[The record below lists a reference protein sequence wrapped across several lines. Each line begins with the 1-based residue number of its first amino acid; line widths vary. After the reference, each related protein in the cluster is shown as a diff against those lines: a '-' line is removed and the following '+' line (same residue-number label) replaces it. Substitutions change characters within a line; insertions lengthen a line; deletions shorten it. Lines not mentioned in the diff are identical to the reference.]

1 MSRHALMAAGLVLSA
16 AMPASAQI
24 ADEMTCEQAI
34 AYYEKHGVIQVLANG
49 RFAVPVRVGVPV
61 AKAATL
67 QCDDQGR
74 QPRAYTIS
82 TKDAWR
88 CTIAVTC

>member
-1 MSRHALMAAGLVLSA
+1 VPRHLILAAGLMLCA
-16 AMPASAQI
+16 AMPAAAQI
-24 ADEMTCEQAI
+24 ADEMTCDQAI
-34 AYYEKHGVIQVLANG
+34 AYYEKHGVIQVIANG

-67 QCDDQGR
+67 QCEDQGSY
-74 QPRAYTIS
+74 PRPYAIS

-88 CTIAVTC
+88 CVIAVTC